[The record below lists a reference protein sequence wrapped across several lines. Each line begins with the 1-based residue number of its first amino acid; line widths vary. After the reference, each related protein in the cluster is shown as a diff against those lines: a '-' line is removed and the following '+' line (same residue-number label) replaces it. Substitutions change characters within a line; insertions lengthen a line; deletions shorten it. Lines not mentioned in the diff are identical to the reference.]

1 MHIKANTLFY
11 GDNLDILREY
21 TLGQFAGMPSL
32 AITFKQAGK
41 VKPDSAEQP
50 GLL

>member
-1 MHIKANTLFY
+1 MHLKANTLFY
-11 GDNLDILREY
+11 GDDLDILREY

-32 AITFKQAGK
+32 SITFKQAGK

-50 GLL
+50 GVL